1 MFSHSDGFSSKTD
14 EELVFLAQSGV
25 APAEA
30 FLLDRLKSQA
40 EKTASVFY
48 GKYSQYCTLGLL
60 DKDDLYQ
67 EGLLGLLSAV
77 YSYRPD
83 KNTAFRTYASV
94 CISNQI
100 KAAIKSANSKKNL
113 PFGSLLSI
121 DDTVIPA
128 TESVEDLF
136 IFNETEEVLN
146 SFLQKELS
154 ALELSVIRLFL
165 QDMSYKDI
173 SEKLNIPVKSVDN
186 AIQRIRG
193 KLRDFLTNDDH
204 NSFTV

>member
-1 MFSHSDGFSSKTD
+1 MDGFPSMTD
-14 EELVFLAQSGV
+14 EELVFLAQSDRTN
-25 APAEA
+25 AESL
-30 FLLDRLKSQA
+30 LLDRFKSQA
-40 EKTASVFY
+40 EKTAQIFY
-48 GKYSQYCTLGLL
+48 AKYQQYCTLGLL

-67 EGLLGLLSAV
+67 EGLLGLLSAI
-77 YSYRPD
+77 YSYRSD
-83 KNTAFRTYASV
+83 KNTSFRTYASV

-128 TESVEDLF
+128 TESVEDSF

-146 SFLQKELS
+146 SFLNKELS
-154 ALELSVIRLFL
+154 SLELSVVRLFL
-165 QDMSYKDI
+165 QDMSYRDI
-173 SEKLNIPVKSVDN
+173 SDKLGIPVKSVDN

-193 KLRDFLTNDDH
+193 KLREFLTNDR
-204 NSFTV
+204 S

>member
-1 MFSHSDGFSSKTD
+1 MFSHSDGFSSMTD
-14 EELVFLAQSGV
+14 EELVFLAQSGNS
-25 APAEA
+25 PAET
-30 FLLDRLKSQA
+30 FLLDKFKAQA

-48 GKYSQYCTLGLL
+48 GKYQHYCTLGLL

-83 KNTAFRTYASV
+83 RNTVFRTYASV

-121 DDTVIPA
+121 DDTAIPA

-146 SFLQKELS
+146 SFLTKELS

-173 SEKLNIPVKSVDN
+173 SEKLDIPVKSVDN

-193 KLRDFLTNDDH
+193 KLKEFLTDNR
-204 NSFTV
+204 S

>member
-1 MFSHSDGFSSKTD
+1 MFSHSDGFLSKTD
-14 EELVFLAQSGV
+14 EELVFLAQSDN
-25 APAEA
+25 APAES
-30 FLLDRLKSQA
+30 LILDRFKAQA
-40 EKTASVFY
+40 EKTAAVFY
-48 GKYSQYCTLGLL
+48 SKHQKYCNLGLL

-67 EGLLGLLSAV
+67 EGLLGLLSTI

-121 DDTVIPA
+121 DDTTVPA

-136 IFNETEEVLN
+136 IFNETQEVLN
-146 SFLQKELS
+146 SFLSEELS

-173 SEKLNIPVKSVDN
+173 SEKLGIPVKSVDN

-193 KLRDFLTNDDH
+193 KLREFLTDNR
-204 NSFTV
+204 S

>member
-1 MFSHSDGFSSKTD
+1 MFSHSDGFLEKTD
-14 EELVFLAQSGV
+14 EELVFLAQSDNT
-25 APAEA
+25 PAET
-30 FLLDRLKSQA
+30 FLLDKFKIQA
-40 EKTASVFY
+40 EKTAAIFY
-48 GKYSQYCTLGLL
+48 SKHQQLCSLGLL

-67 EGLLGLLSAV
+67 EGLLGLLSAI
-77 YSYRPD
+77 YSYRAD

-121 DDTVIPA
+121 DDTTVPV

-136 IFNETEEVLN
+136 IFNETREVLN
-146 SFLQKELS
+146 SFLSEELS

-173 SEKLNIPVKSVDN
+173 SEKLSIPVKSVDN

-193 KLRDFLTNDDH
+193 KLREFLTSDR
-204 NSFTV
+204 S

>member
-1 MFSHSDGFSSKTD
+1 MLSHSDGFLSKTD
-14 EELVFLAQSGV
+14 EELVFLAQSDN
-25 APAEA
+25 APAES
-30 FLLDRLKSQA
+30 LILDKFKAQA
-40 EKTASVFY
+40 EKAAAVFY
-48 GKYSQYCTLGLL
+48 SKYQKYCALGLL

-67 EGLLGLLSAV
+67 EGLLGLLSAI

-83 KNTAFRTYASV
+83 RGTAFRTYASV

-121 DDTVIPA
+121 DDTTVPA
-128 TESVEDLF
+128 TESVEDSF
-136 IFNETEEVLN
+136 IFNETQEVLN
-146 SFLQKELS
+146 SFLSEELS

-173 SEKLNIPVKSVDN
+173 SEALGIPVKSVDN

-193 KLRDFLTNDDH
+193 KLREFLTDNR
-204 NSFTV
+204 S

>member
-1 MFSHSDGFSSKTD
+1 MFSHSDGFSSMTD
-14 EELVFLAQSGV
+14 EELVFLAQSGDT
-25 APAEA
+25 PAET
-30 FLLDRLKSQA
+30 FILDKFKIQA

-48 GKYSQYCTLGLL
+48 AKHQQYCTLGLL

-77 YSYRPD
+77 YSYRAD
-83 KNTAFRTYASV
+83 RNTAFRTYASV

-146 SFLQKELS
+146 SFLTRELS
-154 ALELSVIRLFL
+154 SLELSVIRLFL
-165 QDMSYKDI
+165 QDMSYRDI
-173 SEKLNIPVKSVDN
+173 SAKLGIPVKSVDN

-193 KLRDFLTNDDH
+193 KLREFLTDNR
-204 NSFTV
+204 S

>member
-1 MFSHSDGFSSKTD
+1 MFSHSDGFLSKTD
-14 EELVFLAQSGV
+14 EELVFLAQSGS
-25 APAEA
+25 APAES
-30 FLLDRLKSQA
+30 FILDKFKAQA
-40 EKTASVFY
+40 EKTAAVFY
-48 GKYSQYCTLGLL
+48 SKYQKYCTLGLL

-67 EGLLGLLSAV
+67 EGLLGLLSAI

-83 KNTAFRTYASV
+83 KNTAFRTFASV

-121 DDTVIPA
+121 DDTTVPA

-136 IFNETEEVLN
+136 IFNETQEVLN
-146 SFLQKELS
+146 SFLSEELS
-154 ALELSVIRLFL
+154 PLELSVIRLFL

-173 SEKLNIPVKSVDN
+173 SENLGVPVKSVDN

-193 KLRDFLTNDDH
+193 KLREFLTDNR
-204 NSFTV
+204 S

>member
-1 MFSHSDGFSSKTD
+1 MFSHSDGFSSMTD
-14 EELVFLAQSGV
+14 EELVFLAQSGNS
-25 APAEA
+25 PAET
-30 FLLDRLKSQA
+30 FVLDKFKAQA

-48 GKYSQYCTLGLL
+48 GKYQHYCTLGLL

-83 KNTAFRTYASV
+83 RNTVFRTYASV

-100 KAAIKSANSKKNL
+100 KATIKSANSKKNL

-121 DDTVIPA
+121 DDTAIPA

-146 SFLQKELS
+146 SFLTKELS

-173 SEKLNIPVKSVDN
+173 SEKLDIPVKSVDN

-193 KLRDFLTNDDH
+193 KLKEFLTDNR
-204 NSFTV
+204 S